1 MNKLNGMTGRLRV
14 FMSDLVKFVK
24 SFVPYEDARRI
35 SEYANLHKETFMDFG
50 NTEKEFTFHADFKD
64 EEIKNLLQ
72 KYQRLVYEFVKNNY
86 PGPFQEYDDSK
97 MHIAKFEK
105 GHGMHEHFDSTKP
118 NDITTLI
125 YLNEN
130 YEGGDIYFPEL
141 NISIKPQEGD
151 LLCFPDTPDFVH
163 GVKPIISGTRYTAP
177 RWFTRIV

>member
-1 MNKLNGMTGRLRV
+1 MKRSNGMTGRSRA

-24 SFVPYEDARRI
+24 SFIPYTDARKI
-35 SEYANLHKETFMDFG
+35 AEYARSQDSTFTNFG
-50 NTEKEFTFHADFKD
+50 NTEQEFTFHAEFTNK
-64 EEIKNLLQ
+64 EIKNLLDM
-72 KYQRLVYEFVKNNY
+72 YQRKVYDFVNENY
-86 PGPFQEYDDSK
+86 AGPFENYDETK
-97 MHIAKFEK
+97 MHIARFTV

-125 YLNEN
+125 YLNED

-163 GVKPIISGTRYTAP
+163 GVKPIKEGTRYTAP